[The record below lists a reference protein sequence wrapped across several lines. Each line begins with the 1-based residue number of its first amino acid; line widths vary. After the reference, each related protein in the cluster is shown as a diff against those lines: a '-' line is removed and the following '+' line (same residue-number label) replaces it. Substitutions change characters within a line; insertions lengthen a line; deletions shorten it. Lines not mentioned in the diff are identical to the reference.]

1 MDQGPGDLC
10 LSFIPLHKT
19 LGNGQIEQEIVRV
32 PQACSTGTS
41 GLPKLHPRP
50 ELPSRG
56 RLHGVPWDPRIV
68 RMLERF
74 PALQVI
80 RNTPMV
86 RVDVLRGELPEV
98 EVLAKME
105 CLNPGGSLKDRPVL
119 RMLLSALEDHR
130 LASGKTVLDS
140 SSGNA
145 GIAYAMIGGIIGV
158 PVEIVIPENASIERK
173 KRLRAHGARL
183 VFTDA
188 QLGYDEALREVR
200 RRWKSNP
207 DHYFFCDQYGNDDN
221 WRAHYETTAAEILE
235 QTGGRL
241 THFVVGVGTGGTLTG
256 AGRRLKEHDPRIKI
270 VSIVPE
276 VFPGIEGL
284 KPLGRPED
292 IVPAILD
299 QALIDERVPITSD
312 EAHAMCVRLACAG
325 FFVGQSSGAYM
336 AGLERVARRERRGRF
351 VTLFNDLGER
361 YFSTRL
367 WD

>member
-1 MDQGPGDLC
+1 MMMAM
-10 LSFIPLHKT
+10 S
-19 LGNGQIEQEIVRV
+19 
-32 PQACSTGTS
+32 
-41 GLPKLHPRP
+41 
-50 ELPSRG
+50 
-56 RLHGVPWDPRIV
+56 WDPRI
-68 RMLERF
+68 ERRLADY
-74 PALQVI
+74 PALRAIGQ
-80 RNTPMV
+80 TPMV
-86 RVDVLRGELPEV
+86 PVHLFRDELPEV
-98 EVLAKME
+98 EVFTKLE

-119 RMLLSALEDHR
+119 RMLLSALDDNR
-130 LASGKTVLDS
+130 LTPGKTVLDS

-145 GIAYAMIGGIIGV
+145 GIAYAMIGRIIGV
-158 PVEIVIPENASIERK
+158 PVEIVIPANASTERK
-173 KRLRAHGARL
+173 KRLLAHGARL

-200 RRWKSNP
+200 RRWKADP
-207 DHYFFCDQYGNDDN
+207 DRYFFCDQYGNDDN

-241 THFVVGVGTGGTLTG
+241 THLVVGVGTGGTLTG
-256 AGRRLKEHDPRIKI
+256 VGRRLKEHDPRIKI

-299 QALIDERVPITSD
+299 QSLIDEGVPITSD
-312 EAHAMCVRLACAG
+312 EAHAMCVRLAGAG
-325 FFVGQSSGAYM
+325 FFVGQSCGAYM

-351 VTLFNDLGER
+351 VTIFNDLGER